1 MGMYVT
7 LTIPVSMYHEIV
19 ERLQNSA
26 SSLKDYFEMEEL
38 VQLVEGL
45 EEEYREDMDKQDKEY
60 RLWKKHQDLMWEVD
74 SGKIDV
80 ETIQNFSKIK
90 SIIENYD
97 EKFKDVKYDI
107 EEFHFI
113 MEILEV
119 FK

>member
-7 LTIPVSMYHEIV
+7 LTLPVSTYNEII
-19 ERLQNSA
+19 ERLQDSA

-38 VQLVEGL
+38 VQLVETL
-45 EEEYREDMDKQDKEY
+45 EDEYRQDMDKQSKEY

-80 ETIQNFSKIK
+80 ETIQNFAKIK
-90 SIIENYD
+90 SIIEEYD
-97 EKFKDVKYDI
+97 EKFADVKYSQ

-119 FK
+119 FQ